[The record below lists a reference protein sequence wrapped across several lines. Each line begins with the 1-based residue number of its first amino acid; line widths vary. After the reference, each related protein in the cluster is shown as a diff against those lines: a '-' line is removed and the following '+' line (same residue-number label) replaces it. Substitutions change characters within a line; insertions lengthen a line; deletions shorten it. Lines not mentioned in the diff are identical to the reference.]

1 MDVIRAYLAGLIM
14 LGGVY
19 LVGTHGAGLAT
30 ALGGAQRFVS
40 GTEGTVLR
48 GGQ

>member
-1 MDVIRAYLAGLIM
+1 MDVIKAWLAGLIM

-19 LVGTHGAGLAT
+19 LVGTHGQGLAT
-30 ALGGAQRFVS
+30 ALGGAQKFIS

>member
-1 MDVIRAYLAGLIM
+1 MDAIKAWLAGLIM

-19 LVGTHGAGLAT
+19 LVGTHGQGLAT
-30 ALGGAQRFVS
+30 ALGGAQKFIS

-48 GGQ
+48 GGH

>member
-1 MDVIRAYLAGLIM
+1 MDVVRAWLAGLIM

-19 LVGTHGAGLAT
+19 IVGTHGAGLAT

-40 GTEGTVLR
+40 GTEGTVLQ
-48 GGQ
+48 GGH

>member
-1 MDVIRAYLAGLIM
+1 MDVIKAWLAGLIM

-19 LVGTHGAGLAT
+19 LVGTHGQGLAT
-30 ALGGAQRFVS
+30 ALGGAQKFVS